1 VAAIIAASGILAVR
15 IKNASNL
22 FAKYLQKITERKS
35 EGLENRIITF
45 SRHWKISPHIF
56 QALEKF
62 PLNFSKPWKT
72 VP

>member
-35 EGLENRIITF
+35 EGLETGARVF
-45 SRHWKISPHIF
+45 SKHWKISREF
-56 QALEKF
+56 FRGLEK
-62 PLNFSKPWKT
+62 
-72 VP
+72 